1 MDNQEKFQE
10 TQDEAVSRE
19 AREDRDA
26 CAREILRD
34 MSDYLSRFSV
44 EFPLPWTVDS
54 LEQEKEKNED
64 KEVKPK

>member
-26 CAREILRD
+26 YVRAYTYEIGAGVTGVTSPTSILR
-34 MSDYLSRFSV
+34 
-44 EFPLPWTVDS
+44 
-54 LEQEKEKNED
+54 
-64 KEVKPK
+64 